1 MIDLKNGSRAYP
13 QQSGWKLQKRSKDL
27 DGGQNL
33 LRIEQIFHA
42 LNDASVDYLLV
53 GGLAS
58 VLYGV
63 PRTTVDIDISIRPK
77 EDHIFKAIEAL
88 ESLGLVPDTSVPD
101 EILGQGGVTFSNERE
116 IDMITDLKGIDFNT
130 AWDRRKQIEYEGI
143 TVQVIS
149 REDLITALKA
159 VGRQKDLDD
168 LKDLE

>member
-1 MIDLKNGSRAYP
+1 M
-13 QQSGWKLQKRSKDL
+13 
-27 DGGQNL
+27 
-33 LRIEQIFHA
+33 LRIEQVFSA

-63 PRTTVDIDISIRPK
+63 PRTTVDIDIAVRPK
-77 EDHIFKAIEAL
+77 MDHVLKAIKAL
-88 ESLGLVPDTSVPD
+88 ESLGLVPDTKVPN

-116 IDMITDLKGIDFNT
+116 IDMITDLKGVDFNI

-143 TVQVIS
+143 TIQVIS
-149 REDLITALKA
+149 KEDLITALKA

>member
-1 MIDLKNGSRAYP
+1 
-13 QQSGWKLQKRSKDL
+13 
-27 DGGQNL
+27 
-33 LRIEQIFHA
+33 LRLEHVFHA

-63 PRTTVDIDISIRPK
+63 PRTTVDIDIAVRPK
-77 EDHIFKAIEAL
+77 EENISKAIVAL
-88 ESLGLVPDTSVPD
+88 ESIGLVPDTKIPD

-116 IDMITDLKGIDFNT
+116 VDMITDLKGIDFKT

-143 TVQVIS
+143 TLQVIS
-149 REDLITALKA
+149 REDLVAALKA

>member
-1 MIDLKNGSRAYP
+1 M
-13 QQSGWKLQKRSKDL
+13 
-27 DGGQNL
+27 
-33 LRIEQIFHA
+33 LRLEQIFNE
-42 LNDASVDYLLV
+42 LNNAGVDYLLV

-63 PRTTVDIDISIRPK
+63 PRTTVDIDIAVRSK
-77 EDHIFKAIEAL
+77 KDHILNAINAL
-88 ESLGLVPDTSVPD
+88 ESLRLVPDTRVPD

-116 IDMITDLKGIDFNT
+116 VDMITDLKGIDFNI
-130 AWDRRKQIEYEGI
+130 AWDRRKQIVYEGI

-159 VGRQKDLDD
+159 VGRQKDLED